1 MRVYWKESGVSLK
14 KRRYT
19 STHRLETFDAGGILP
34 VEFYQT
40 RGSNNSPLSA
50 EQKLLLMMLIDAAE
64 TIGRGRGHET
74 QSYSHTDY
82 NKAVQWVS
90 TEGSGTGPQF
100 SFEDV
105 CWHLGLAASATRK
118 RILSG
123 GTLEQLNKL
132 RHKTITHE
140 RVSQH
145 GRLVLKKA
153 QRPKSSSPRNAQL
166 TDHPNP

>member
-1 MRVYWKESGVSLK
+1 MRVYWKDSGASL
-14 KRRYT
+14 RTQR
-19 STHRLETFDAGGILP
+19 SPQHRIDTLDRGGISP

-40 RGSNNSPLSA
+40 HGGKHNSPLSA